1 MTDRRLGRTI
11 RARRRERGDTL
22 AAVATA
28 SGLSTAFL
36 SQLENDRARPS
47 LDSLQRVAD
56 ALGTTAVDLLAAADQ
71 AQEVD
76 VVRADEEQLVQREVD
91 SPADG
96 ATGPDGADRPSLDRH
111 SATVRPLVRGHRQ
124 LHALAFTGGL
134 DHQEREFV
142 HRNDELMYVVAGS
155 VVVTAAGAD
164 TTLRVGDTLYCP
176 GGVQHRWRAESVD
189 TELLV
194 VAVSE
199 RARIT
204 LPDS

>member
-22 AAVATA
+22 AAVAAT

-76 VVRADEEQLVQREVD
+76 VVRADEEQLVQRAVD
-91 SPADG
+91 PAADG
-96 ATGPDGADRPSLDRH
+96 AAGPDDADRH

-155 VVVTAAGAD
+155 VVVTAAGTE

-199 RARIT
+199 RARVT
-204 LPDS
+204 LPGS